1 MAIQNDYKFDPALPY
16 PIKWSVGENSYDEDG
31 KFPSQLA
38 LAIPIESIPAFCDY
52 LMSLG
57 DNRDKVKTNR
67 VWDFSKKEEVEVDVV
82 WINAK
87 GKDGN
92 YGAFGN
98 INPQKTEAQRQA
110 LDDRKISAS
119 EEIPF

>member
-57 DNRDKVKTNR
+57 DNRDKVKTNK

-87 GKDGN
+87 GKDGT

>member
-57 DNRDKVKTNR
+57 DNRDKVKTNK

>member
-1 MAIQNDYKFDPALPY
+1 MPRNEYKFQPALPY
-16 PIKWSVGENSYDEDG
+16 PIKWSTGENSYDEEG
-31 KFPSQLA
+31 KFPQQLA
-38 LAIPIESIPAFCDY
+38 LAIPVESIPAFCDY

-57 DNRDKVKTNR
+57 DTNDKIKTGK

-87 GKDGN
+87 GKDGTTRN
-92 YGAFGN
+92 GAFGN

-110 LDDRKISAS
+110 QDGRRSSS

>member
-16 PIKWSVGENSYDEDG
+16 PINWSVGENSYDEDG

>member
-57 DNRDKVKTNR
+57 DNRDKIKTNK
-67 VWDFSKKEEVEVDVV
+67 VWDFKNNEEVQVDVV
-82 WINAK
+82 WLNAK
-87 GKDGN
+87 GKEGQ
-92 YGAFGN
+92 YGSFGN
-98 INPQKTEAQRQA
+98 INPQKTEAQLQA
-110 LDDRKISAS
+110 QDGRRSSS

>member
-98 INPQKTEAQRQA
+98 INPQKTEAQRQVQ
-110 LDDRKISAS
+110 DGRRSSS

>member
-1 MAIQNDYKFDPALPY
+1 MPRNEYKFQPALPY
-16 PIKWSVGENSYDEDG
+16 PIKWSTGENSYDEEG
-31 KFPSQLA
+31 KFPQQLA
-38 LAIPIESIPAFCDY
+38 LAIPVESIPAFCDY

-57 DNRDKVKTNR
+57 DTNEKIKTGK

-82 WINAK
+82 WINGK
-87 GKDGN
+87 GKDGQ
-92 YGAFGN
+92 YGSFGS

-110 LDDRKISAS
+110 QDVRNFPQTS